1 MQPAESCWRMA
12 RFAMGPME
20 WLWRLFTYGS
30 VPAFAKNKQ

>member
-1 MQPAESCWRMA
+1 MA

-30 VPAFAKNKQ
+30 VPAFAKK